1 MCEIGLRAWVN
12 WGQRLDQKAES
23 WGLACF
29 VASGYKAS
37 TIYQLRPPRQSCP
50 VLKVKMAWLY
60 PFSRCFGRT
69 VSFHKIIVC
78 SLPPIGDCP
87 HCFAVVLETSACH
100 PGSGFV
106 SKLGDEANESV
117 LVSITPADGLDKRKV
132 LCASCQSHLW
142 EWPLFVRVASG
153 SIQRAD
159 SQSGCVRAL

>member
-1 MCEIGLRAWVN
+1 VR
-12 WGQRLDQKAES
+12 
-23 WGLACF
+23 
-29 VASGYKAS
+29 
-37 TIYQLRPPRQSCP
+37 
-50 VLKVKMAWLY
+50 
-60 PFSRCFGRT
+60 
-69 VSFHKIIVC
+69 